1 MDVGNLPFEERLGET
16 LRRTL
21 PKLGP
26 EARAQLEGLIN
37 PTALGIMAGCLIAW
51 IVSHAFGLGEV
62 IDIILAAI
70 GVLSIGLAIF
80 SASTTSTTS
89 RPACIGPIPLT
100 IWTEPRITWRGV
112 QPGVQG
118 PRIDPR

>member
-62 IDIILAAI
+62 IDIILAAV

-80 SASTTSTTS
+80 SGIDHLYDFAAGVYRANSTYDLDRAADHLVGGTTRRS
-89 RPACIGPIPLT
+89 RAT
-100 IWTEPRITWRGV
+100 
-112 QPGVQG
+112 
-118 PRIDPR
+118 D